1 MNEGEKQERNVE
13 SGIFISLL
21 LGEFY
26 SVQTEEAP
34 VRNKIPFRS

>member
-1 MNEGEKQERNVE
+1 MHARNMG
-13 SGIFISLL
+13 SGIFITLL

-34 VRNKIPFRS
+34 VGNKMLFLLM